1 LKERLKIFEV
11 LLVLLAILLA
21 VLWFLNPEGNYE
33 PILVLIG
40 LVFTFSEILRRNA
53 STSEF
58 TGEELAPEY
67 ANDNLIS
74 PETSQDNDNVPNP
87 EHSVGVSIED
97 ILAGIDP
104 KNYTGIQI
112 TQFVN
117 RNTGIEV
124 VWNVKVH
131 NIKPAFEHD
140 PESDLYLVFSPESQ
154 EGESFP
160 EIIVAVFDRSNEGDL
175 AAISSGDTAVIKG
188 TVSFSQLAGKY
199 SLALKDSELVRFTRN
214 A

>member
-1 LKERLKIFEV
+1 MELKEKVKRFEV
-11 LLVLLAILLA
+11 FLVLLAILLA

-40 LVFTFSEILRRNA
+40 LIITFFEVLRRRATSRGEIAVQGLAHEAQENNNLDNA
-53 STSEF
+53 
-58 TGEELAPEY
+58 L
-67 ANDNLIS
+67 
-74 PETSQDNDNVPNP
+74 NP
-87 EHSVGVSIED
+87 IQSSGISIED

-104 KNYTGIQI
+104 QNYTGIQI
-112 TQFVN
+112 TQFVK
-117 RNTGIEV
+117 RNSGIEV
-124 VWNVKVH
+124 VWQVKVH

-160 EIIVAVFDRSNEGDL
+160 EVIVAVFNRCFEGDL
-175 AAISSGDTAVIKG
+175 AAISSGDKAIIKG
-188 TVSFSQLAGKY
+188 RVSFSELAGEY
-199 SLALKDSELVRFTRN
+199 SLTLKDSELVRFSKI

>member
-1 LKERLKIFEV
+1 MKEKVKRFEV
-11 LLVLLAILLA
+11 FLVLLAILLA

-40 LVFTFSEILRRNA
+40 LIITFFEVLRRRATSRGEIAVQGLAHEAQENNNLDNA
-53 STSEF
+53 
-58 TGEELAPEY
+58 L
-67 ANDNLIS
+67 
-74 PETSQDNDNVPNP
+74 NP
-87 EHSVGVSIED
+87 IQSSGISIED

-104 KNYTGIQI
+104 QNYTGIQI
-112 TQFVN
+112 TQFVK
-117 RNTGIEV
+117 RNSGIEV
-124 VWNVKVH
+124 VWQVKVH

-160 EIIVAVFDRSNEGDL
+160 EVIVAVFNRCFEGDL
-175 AAISSGDTAVIKG
+175 AAISSGDKAIIKG
-188 TVSFSQLAGKY
+188 RVSFSELAGEY
-199 SLALKDSELVRFTRN
+199 SLTLKDSELVRFSKI